1 MKFRYLW
8 MEMRLVLRNARF
20 TIFTLAT
27 PAVLF
32 LVYAG
37 LWGGANRF
45 PDGTPVSASLMVSMA
60 AYGAMGAALSTGATI
75 AVERG
80 LGWQR
85 QLRLTPLSG
94 VGYLLSKALL
104 AMLVALP
111 AIALVSLLGRVVE
124 GVHLSGAQW
133 LTVTLGLW
141 LAVLPFAALGV
152 LIGQFA
158 TQDSIQPIMTALMM
172 VLGLAGGMWI
182 PAQVV
187 PGWMRHVMEATPT
200 YWLREVG
207 QSAFSPA
214 ASLRTAI
221 LVLGGYALVAAGL
234 AARRYVTDTARV

>member
-1 MKFRYLW
+1 RRGPGVRRPRGPAARRPGGRRRYGRPGPGRCRGPYAAGRRTRRQRDRAGRAARGHRVRVARRPGRADLHRLRRGRPGAAGDPPPRVRHRDHRGRPGGRVPRADRRRPGEVMIFRYLLI
-8 MEMRLVLRNARF
+8 EVRLVLRNARF

-32 LVYAG
+32 LV
-37 LWGGANRF
+37 
-45 PDGTPVSASLMVSMA
+45 
-60 AYGAMGAALSTGATI
+60 
-75 AVERG
+75 
-80 LGWQR
+80 
-85 QLRLTPLSG
+85 
-94 VGYLLSKALL
+94 
-104 AMLVALP
+104 
-111 AIALVSLLGRVVE
+111 
-124 GVHLSGAQW
+124 
-133 LTVTLGLW
+133 
-141 LAVLPFAALGV
+141 FAALGV

-214 ASLRTAI
+214 ASLRTAV
-221 LVLGGYALVAAGL
+221 LVLGGYAL
-234 AARRYVTDTARV
+234 